1 MVNKNP
7 LEKEVQAE
15 ILKWLN
21 SRPNVWA
28 WRRPV
33 GMMRWQNKQGG
44 QRFSRFGMS
53 GQSDI
58 EGVVKVKLRPG
69 APISPLYMSEV
80 AVHLEVECKRKG
92 EEPTK
97 PQAAWMLAM
106 NAAGG
111 IAEWAHSVAMLECKL
126 KLAFNERG
134 WNWEC

>member
-21 SRPNVWA
+21 SRPNIWA

-33 GMMRWQNKQGG
+33 GMMRWQNKRGG

-58 EGVVKVKLRPG
+58 EGVVKVKLRLG
-69 APISPLYMSEV
+69 ISTLESEV
-80 AVHLEVECKRKG
+80 AVHLEVECKRMG
-92 EEPTK
+92 AEPTK
-97 PQAAWMLAM
+97 TQAAWQRCRRRS
-106 NAAGG
+106 
-111 IAEWAHSVAMLECKL
+111 EWAHS
-126 KLAFNERG
+126 
-134 WNWEC
+134 

>member
-1 MVNKNP
+1 MPNTNP

-21 SRPNVWA
+21 SRPNIWA

-33 GMMRWQNKQGG
+33 GMMRWKNKQGG

-58 EGVVKVKLRPG
+58 EGVVRVEMRDIPTEDLQWVG
-69 APISPLYMSEV
+69 
-80 AVHLEVECKRKG
+80 VHLEVECKRKG

-97 PQAAWMLAM
+97 PQAAWLMAM

-126 KLAFNERG
+126 KMAFKERG
-134 WNWEC
+134 WDWEC